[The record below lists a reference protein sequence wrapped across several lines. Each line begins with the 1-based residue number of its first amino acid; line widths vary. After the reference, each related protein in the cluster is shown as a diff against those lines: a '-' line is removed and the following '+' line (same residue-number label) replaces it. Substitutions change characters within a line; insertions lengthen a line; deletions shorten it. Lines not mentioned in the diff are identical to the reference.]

1 MHDDSSR
8 CTAFP
13 LSVNFSKLGGIVA
26 TPHTEELVATA
37 YHEISVSKR

>member
-1 MHDDSSR
+1 MRDDSSR

-26 TPHTEELVATA
+26 TPHMEEVIATA